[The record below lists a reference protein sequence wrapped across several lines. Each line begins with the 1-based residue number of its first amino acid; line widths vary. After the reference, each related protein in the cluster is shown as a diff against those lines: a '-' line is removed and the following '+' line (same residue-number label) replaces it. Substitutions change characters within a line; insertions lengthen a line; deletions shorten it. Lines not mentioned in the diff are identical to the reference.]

1 MIACSGAGIETVV
14 PVDEGG
20 VFTEE
25 VRDYAG
31 LQVFDAN
38 KPIVADL
45 RDSTG
50 PLARRDAARR
60 AVLVR
65 QASYVH
71 SYPHCWRCHRP
82 LIYKAVSSWFV
93 RVTAIRERM
102 VELNQDIDWY
112 PAHIKDGIFGKWL
125 AGARDWSI
133 SRNRFW
139 GAPIPVWRSD
149 DPRYLNIFYYNIYS
163 L

>member
-1 MIACSGAGIETVV
+1 MLI
-14 PVDEGG
+14 PFG
-20 VFTEE
+20 V
-25 VRDYAG
+25 
-31 LQVFDAN
+31 
-38 KPIVADL
+38 I
-45 RDSTG
+45 SIC
-50 PLARRDAARR
+50 AALSNQR

-71 SYPHCWRCHRP
+71 SYPHCWRCRRP

-139 GAPIPVWRSD
+139 GVPGSPRS
-149 DPRYLNIFYYNIYS
+149 
-163 L
+163 

>member
-1 MIACSGAGIETVV
+1 MELCSGIETIV

-71 SYPHCWRCHRP
+71 SYPHCWRCRRP

-139 GAPIPVWRSD
+139 GAPIPVWR
-149 DPRYLNIFYYNIYS
+149 
-163 L
+163 